1 VRSTILTSPLSQA
14 LLVTL
19 AVSGALVTLLLVGRA
34 HGEQSRLYAE
44 QDVRT
49 WPTARWG
56 VEPDD
61 FPGADVGRPDRPAV
75 PKDDPTSALYALPV
89 VAPLTSYSAFL
100 EEHRLAA
107 ASDDGAVADTWL
119 RVGEEH
125 VLTSVVHTTRHPP
138 PDPFAGEPV
147 PHDERIDRA
156 VRWSCDEFRGL
167 AWPDED
173 RNYRDVGEL
182 CPEDPYRDPPA
193 VTRDVPAT
201 MTGYTG
207 AQLET
212 VQALDRGEGS
222 SGIEVRRR
230 TTLVMTRVDDALLL
244 VGVTGPADLPPRL
257 DAVTLLDDL
266 AAQVRADPP
275 TYAD

>member
-1 VRSTILTSPLSQA
+1 MTTPLVRS
-14 LLVTL
+14 LLI
-19 AVSGALVTLLLVGRA
+19 ALVASVALVALLLVGRS
-34 HGEQSRLYAE
+34 QAE
-44 QDVRT
+44 QARLRAEEDMRT

-56 VEPDD
+56 AEPED
-61 FPGADVGRPDRPAV
+61 FAGADVARPQRPAV
-75 PKDDPTSALYALPV
+75 PTDDPTSALYPLPV
-89 VAPLTSYSAFL
+89 VAALKTHSAFL
-100 EEHRLAA
+100 AEHRLAA
-107 ASDDGAVADTWL
+107 ESDDGAVADTWL

-147 PHDERIDRA
+147 PHVERVDRA

-173 RNYRDVGEL
+173 RDYLDVGAL
-182 CPEDPYRDPPA
+182 CPEDPYRDPPPA
-193 VTRDVPAT
+193 TRDVPAT

-207 AQLET
+207 AHVET
-212 VQALDRGEGS
+212 VHVLDPGEGS

-244 VGVTGPADLPPRL
+244 VGVTGPADVPPRL
-257 DAVTLLDDL
+257 DAVALLDDL

-275 TYAD
+275 TYDD

>member
-1 VRSTILTSPLSQA
+1 MRPVLTTPLVRS
-14 LLVTL
+14 LLVAL
-19 AVSGALVTLLLVGRA
+19 AVSAALVALLLVGRA
-34 HGEQSRLYAE
+34 QAEGSRLRAE
-44 QDVRT
+44 EDMRT

-61 FPGADVGRPDRPAV
+61 FPGRDVGRPERPAV
-75 PKDDPTSALYALPV
+75 PEDEPTSAILRLPV
-89 VAPLTSYSAFL
+89 AAALTSSSAFL
-100 EEHRLAA
+100 EEHRTAA
-107 ASDDGAVADTWL
+107 GSDDGAVADTWL
-119 RVGEEH
+119 RVEEEH

-147 PHDERIDRA
+147 PHGERVDRA
-156 VRWSCDEFRGL
+156 VRRSCDELRGL

-173 RNYRDVGEL
+173 RDHLDAGRL
-182 CPEDPYRDPPA
+182 CPEDPYRDPPVA
-193 VTRDVPAT
+193 TRDVPAT

-212 VQALDRGEGS
+212 VHVLDAGGGS
-222 SGIEVRRR
+222 AGIEVRRR

-257 DAVTLLDDL
+257 DAVAVLEDL

-275 TYAD
+275 TDDD